1 MLIEMWS
8 PVFKKHGEIRE
19 PICFHHGLNVIM
31 GMDLAD
37 NSIGKSSSLLAID
50 FIFGGNSYLKSI
62 AVKKLGNH
70 PIYFCFQFEKK
81 FYFSRDTANPDIIL
95 VCDKSYSPTGETMD
109 LGIFLNKLKK
119 RYHLDSPELSFRL
132 AMSGFFRI
140 AGKVIKIPISPY
152 KFIRAKNLLNLLL
165 LSSNCLICTITLHD
179 TRNI

>member
-8 PVFKKHGEIRE
+8 PVFKKNGKIRE
-19 PICFHHGLNVIM
+19 PIQFHSGLNVIM

-50 FIFGGNSYLKSI
+50 FIFGGNSYQKSI
-62 AVKKLGNH
+62 AVKRLGDH

-81 FYFSRDTANPDIIL
+81 FYFSRDTATPDIITY
-95 VCDKSYSPTGETMD
+95 CNDDYSPTGETMP
-109 LGIFLNKLKK
+109 LEIFLNKLKK

-140 AGKVIKIPISPY
+140 AGKSNQNTDFPLQVY
-152 KFIRAKNLLNLLL
+152 
-165 LSSNCLICTITLHD
+165 SSQKSSESITTLI
-179 TRNI
+179 